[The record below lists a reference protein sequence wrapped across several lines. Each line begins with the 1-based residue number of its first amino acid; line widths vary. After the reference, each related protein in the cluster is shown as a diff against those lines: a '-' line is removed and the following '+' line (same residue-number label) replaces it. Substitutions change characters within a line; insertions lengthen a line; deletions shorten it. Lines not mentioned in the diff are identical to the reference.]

1 MNGFESRPDRRQ
13 KTSAIAEVFFAP
25 IRTVMVRGLLHVSF
39 AYDFFRTLKLYC
51 FIMKKTLS
59 FLVVLLVFFVVYT
72 FISTGFFRAIEQSS
86 PHAVVARVPIKGAE
100 DIVVDEENHFAIISA
115 TNRQTYP
122 PVQPETGNLYYLDLE
137 DPSYT
142 PVSLSDNLDFTFAPH
157 GIDMMKINDSTYHI
171 LAINHVDKQHSI
183 EHFFLNKDQLTH
195 VNTYKD
201 SSMVQPNDLVFIS
214 PEEFY
219 FTNDHGYTEG
229 LGKLVEEYGGL
240 AVSNVV
246 HVKQQHYTE
255 AADGIAYANGIAYD
269 KERALLFVA
278 SPRHFEVKVYQYEP
292 NGALRY
298 IEAIPAHTGVD
309 NITLDENGILWIG
322 AHPNLLRFAAYAKG
336 DYAISPSE
344 IVRID
349 YRKEGEY
356 TVESY
361 WVDNGEKMSGATVA
375 VPYMDKLLVGNV
387 MDDHFLILAKNSTN

>member
-1 MNGFESRPDRRQ
+1 
-13 KTSAIAEVFFAP
+13 
-25 IRTVMVRGLLHVSF
+25 
-39 AYDFFRTLKLYC
+39 
-51 FIMKKTLS
+51 MKKILS
-59 FLVVLLVFFVVYT
+59 FLVVLLVFFVGYT

-86 PHAVVARVPIKGAE
+86 PHGVVARVPVKGAE
-100 DIVVDEENHFAIISA
+100 DIVVNQENHFAIISA
-115 TNRQTYP
+115 TNRQSYP
-122 PVQPETGNLYYLDLE
+122 PVQPETGNLYFLDLE
-137 DPSYT
+137 DPYYT
-142 PVSLSDNLDFTFAPH
+142 PVSLTDSLDFTFAPH
-157 GIDMMKINDSTYHI
+157 GLDMMKINDSTYHI
-171 LAINHVDKQHSI
+171 LAINHVNKQHSI
-183 EHFFLNKDQLTH
+183 EHFLLSKDQLTH

-278 SPRHFEVKVYQYEP
+278 SPRHFEIKVYQREA
-292 NGALRY
+292 NGALRF
-298 IEAIPAHTGVD
+298 IEDVPAHTGVD
-309 NITLDENGILWIG
+309 NITLDDKGILWIG

-336 DYAISPSE
+336 DYEISPSE

-349 YRKEGEY
+349 YKKEGEY

-361 WVDNGEKMSGATVA
+361 WVDKGEKMSGATVA
-375 VPYMDKLLVGNV
+375 VPYQDRILVGNV
-387 MDDHFLILAKNSTN
+387 MDDHFLILAKTSAN